1 MTALRCT
8 FNEVIKTKTPCSGR
22 FCGNPSYN
30 KPTLFRFIRET
41 TSLTQHMLP
50 TSSVT
55 VPNNKR
61 IRHANGASYLP
72 DETRPLRD
80 WFRTASWPHI
90 LNLSCVWGLFCLGAR
105 PVQSEELLQYHHSSL
120 FVKQCTSTIL
130 YCWRLGDVFPFISY
144 LLLMQVKY
152 AGYLRFCRPMPGVA
166 CAIAVLTNCVLVAHF
181 SSERRRRRKGEGN

>member
-1 MTALRCT
+1 MAYGRVLFFQRQVRGHDRP
-8 FNEVIKTKTPCSGR
+8 EMHVQRGYKDKTPCSGR

-90 LNLSCVWGLFCLGAR
+90 LNLSCVWGLFCLGDR
-105 PVQSEELLQYHHSSL
+105 PVSYY
-120 FVKQCTSTIL
+120 STITVAYLSNSVRVL
-130 YCWRLGDVFPFISY
+130 YYIAGD
-144 LLLMQVKY
+144 
-152 AGYLRFCRPMPGVA
+152 
-166 CAIAVLTNCVLVAHF
+166 
-181 SSERRRRRKGEGN
+181 